1 MWILIWATSLNF
13 TRNWHMKRRVIVF
26 VLWTISLTNATSQNI
41 PIEEVV
47 RIGLQKNY
55 DVRVLQTTAAIAN
68 NDNRYAFGAFIPQI
82 NATGSYIKNNNDS
95 RNVTFADVETIR
107 TGARSTLTNG
117 SVQMIWTLFDGT
129 RMFATRRRIEELS
142 ALGEANVRTQMVNT
156 TANIIATY
164 FNIVRQKQQLKAIIE
179 LMAVSEERVKLAERK
194 LQVGTGSK
202 PELLQAKVDL
212 NALRTAILAQET
224 LIQQLKDQLNGAVAM
239 ALPDVYDVADT
250 IPIDLSLTEDV
261 IMDGIE
267 KTNQALL
274 AQKKTIDVAELV
286 VKENRRSRSPILNL
300 TSSYNYGQTENELQT
315 SPVAQKFSKNQG
327 YNYGLSV
334 GIPIVTGMNVNRL
347 IGQSKIN
354 LERQKL
360 IYDQQLTI
368 ATVGVRNAFV
378 SYDNAKKALLI
389 EEENILLAREN
400 LTIALAGFKRGI
412 NTFIELRTAQQSLA
426 DAYNRLIAAR
436 YLAKIS
442 ETELFRLKGSL
453 IN

>member
-1 MWILIWATSLNF
+1 
-13 TRNWHMKRRVIVF
+13 MKRRLF
-26 VLWTISLTNATSQNI
+26 GFFLGALSLLNATAQNI

-47 RIGLQKNY
+47 RMALQKNY

-68 NDNRYAFGAFIPQI
+68 NDNRYAFGVFIPII
-82 NATGSYIKNNNDS
+82 NATGGYVKNTNDS
-95 RNVTFADVETIR
+95 KNITFADVETIR

-129 RMFATRRRIEELS
+129 KMFATRKRIEELA

-156 TANIIATY
+156 TANIIVIYYSIA
-164 FNIVRQKQQLKAIIE
+164 RQKQQLKAIIE

-212 NALRTAILAQET
+212 NAQRTAILAQET
-224 LIQQLKDQLNGAVAM
+224 LIQQLKDQLNGALAM
-239 ALPDVYDVADT
+239 SLPDLYDVSDT
-250 IPIDLSLTEDV
+250 IPIDLGLTEEA
-261 IMDGIE
+261 IMNGIE
-267 KTNQALL
+267 GTNQALL
-274 AQKKTIDVAELV
+274 AQKKTIDVAEMVL
-286 VKENRRSRSPILNL
+286 KENRRSRSPILNL

-315 SPVAQKFSKNQG
+315 SPVAQKYSKNQG
-327 YNYGLSV
+327 YNYGLSLAV
-334 GIPIVTGMNVNRL
+334 PIMNGMNVNRL
-347 IGQSKIN
+347 VGQSKIN

-360 IYDQQLTI
+360 IYDQQVTI

-389 EEENILLAREN
+389 EEENILLAKEN
-400 LTIALAGFKRGI
+400 VTIALAAFKRGI

-442 ETELFRLKGSL
+442 ETELLRLKGAL
-453 IN
+453 LN

>member
-1 MWILIWATSLNF
+1 
-13 TRNWHMKRRVIVF
+13 MKRRLF
-26 VLWTISLTNATSQNI
+26 GFFLGAFSLLNATAQNI

-47 RIGLQKNY
+47 RMALQKNY

-68 NDNRYAFGAFIPQI
+68 NDNRYAFGVFIPII
-82 NATGSYIKNNNDS
+82 NATGGYVKNTNDS
-95 RNVTFADVETIR
+95 KNITFADVETIR

-129 RMFATRRRIEELS
+129 KMFATRKRIEELA

-156 TANIIATY
+156 TANIIVIYYSIA
-164 FNIVRQKQQLKAIIE
+164 RQKQQLKAIIE

-212 NALRTAILAQET
+212 NAQRTAILAQET
-224 LIQQLKDQLNGAVAM
+224 LIQQLKDQLNGALAM
-239 ALPDVYDVADT
+239 SLPDLYDVSDT
-250 IPIDLSLTEDV
+250 IPIDLGLTEEA
-261 IMDGIE
+261 IMNGIE
-267 KTNQALL
+267 GTNQALL
-274 AQKKTIDVAELV
+274 AQKKTIDVAEMVL
-286 VKENRRSRSPILNL
+286 KENRRSRSPILNL

-315 SPVAQKFSKNQG
+315 SPVAQKYSKNQG
-327 YNYGLSV
+327 YNYGLSLAV
-334 GIPIVTGMNVNRL
+334 PIMNGMNVNRL
-347 IGQSKIN
+347 VGQSKIN

-360 IYDQQLTI
+360 IYDQQVTI

-389 EEENILLAREN
+389 EEENILLAKEN
-400 LTIALAGFKRGI
+400 VTIALAAFKRGI

-442 ETELFRLKGSL
+442 ETELLRLKGAL
-453 IN
+453 LN